1 MANPVANS
9 KPRPADSSGP
19 SPSMAVVTPADG
31 TVQLFRGIYIGGTGD
46 LTVIGMNDSTT
57 TLFSAIPV
65 GTFLPI
71 AVKEVRSTG
80 TTATLIVGLR

>member
-1 MANPVANS
+1 
-9 KPRPADSSGP
+9 
-19 SPSMAVVTPADG
+19 MAVVTPADG

-46 LTVIGMNDSTT
+46 LTVIGMNDSAT

-71 AVKEVRSTG
+71 AVKEVRFTG